1 MSLYLFYYWSQGN
14 LQFVSDGESVDV
26 VGGDTVKHIAELTT
40 SEDESVYKTLLYRT
54 VATGGGEVIS
64 KGHSEQEASYGRD
77 AFAKVNHSFPVQTGS
92 VIKQYNHINNQMAE
106 Y

>member
-1 MSLYLFYYWSQGN
+1 MCLYFFLCCSQGN
-14 LQFVSDGESVDV
+14 LQFVSDGESVEL
-26 VGGDTVKHIAELTT
+26 VGGDTVKHIADLTA

-77 AFAKVNHSFPVQTGS
+77 AFAKVLHPLPVQAGS
-92 VIKQYNHINNQMAE
+92 IRTWLPL
-106 Y
+106 

>member
-1 MSLYLFYYWSQGN
+1 MNVINQISDCIVCLCIFYHGSQGN
-14 LQFVSDGESVDV
+14 LQFVSNGESVEL
-26 VGGDTVKHIAELTT
+26 VGGDVVTHISELTS

-77 AFAKVNHSFPVQTGS
+77 AFAKVLHSF
-92 VIKQYNHINNQMAE
+92 IKKI
-106 Y
+106 